1 MLSGHELFSRFERIR
16 SYLPKN
22 RFVRIRCS
30 AYNFE
35 ANMQKTACLGSN
47 KGTNRTERAN
57 KANGVDIQSRH
68 PVKEYTNSSW
78 MHINSNYMMFFY
90 ESYMSSTGWSYF
102 LF

>member
-1 MLSGHELFSRFERIR
+1 MKTNENDRKNPIMLSGLELFSRFERIR

-35 ANMQKTACLGSN
+35 ANMQKSACLGSN

-57 KANGVDIQSRH
+57 KDNEWTSR
-68 PVKEYTNSSW
+68 VG
-78 MHINSNYMMFFY
+78 I
-90 ESYMSSTGWSYF
+90 
-102 LF
+102 L